1 MHVIDILVLSFVI
14 CFSSLLSYRKLAV
27 LSSSGIGNP
36 VENRTHALCNMIWPN
51 MTHTWPDSARVCV
64 VTTLTECFL
73 TRQLR
78 VLCVHRGNSLWL
90 VNIRTG
96 QQKTLLVCL
105 NYVCV
110 YAMLCN
116 RCKLHCE
123 YSFEREIL
131 VPWHNDTTYS
141 QGFSFIQMKNMWI
154 EERISNNRRI
164 V

>member
-14 CFSSLLSYRKLAV
+14 CFLSLLSYRKLAV

-36 VENRTHALCNMIWPN
+36 VENRTHALCNMIWPS
-51 MTHTWPDSARVCV
+51 MTHTWPDSARVFA
-64 VTTLTECFL
+64 VTTLTEWFL

-78 VLCVHRGNSLWL
+78 VLSVHRGNSLWL
-90 VNIRTG
+90 GNTRTG
-96 QQKTLLVCL
+96 QQKTLLVYL
-105 NYVCV
+105 NYVCI

-123 YSFEREIL
+123 YSFEQAVL
-131 VPWHNDTTYS
+131 VPWHNHATDS
-141 QGFSFIQMKNMWI
+141 RGFSFVHMKNMWI